1 MVIGTSRLPNIILSV
16 VCIWE
21 QSLLS
26 GPEEQITNVLV
37 LLKGLPPK
45 AAPSGGRDG
54 LGCRKRGTHQQYKV
68 RGLSCLPASHYS

>member
-54 LGCRKRGTHQQYKV
+54 LGTHQQYKV
-68 RGLSCLPASHYS
+68 